1 MMRKKDIRGFNCLD
15 NGLLLKLSDVHNIV
29 FYIFSLVK
37 YSIITLHLTNITTRT
52 MLTTYNMKWKEQE
65 AELGMH
71 YTPNFVRTEQIKR
84 ENLD

>member
-37 YSIITLHLTNITTRT
+37 YSIITLHLTNIPPGPC
-52 MLTTYNMKWKEQE
+52 LP
-65 AELGMH
+65 L
-71 YTPNFVRTEQIKR
+71 II
-84 ENLD
+84 